1 MSDFDII
8 LYRKIKNGKQY
19 NNLIPKTDGKSTFLG
34 DGMTDFSVKEM
45 ANWVNQYAY
54 QMQNIAP
61 LLQKRSLLDTCKA
74 VHQWCY
80 WHFQYRAD
88 DETQYLRSPSY
99 AWWYDREKGIDCKS
113 YSIIASCILTNL
125 GINHYIRRI
134 KQPGFMP
141 HLWTHVYIV
150 VPTDQANGSLST
162 YYCIDGTVNTMNE
175 SIFTEKS
182 DHFMSMKHYGLN
194 GAVPHPGMN
203 GVFDDVINSVPGG
216 SVANNLLKGLSL
228 DKIGNLFSGGWRPSC
243 LRGSLNTGDFEAA
256 LANTVPAF
264 EVMINDINFAIGS
277 GANLMA
283 KINKLFRVAAQ
294 MKSHSALKASGNWK
308 SACSRDAVNM
318 YKEMGEYYYNIV
330 YTGFKQWLEYYFTVT
345 YATVM
350 IPNNTFDIQM
360 QFDKGSDIENIQVPI
375 VTGITPKTN
384 TTNVKQFVINEYV
397 GNRDNISNFNVSQFI
412 SGITKVVASFQP
424 INNGTGNTPGNTSGG
439 GNQTVNIPQAST
451 KAGIGGVMGIVLFA
465 AGVSY
470 IFANMPD
477 QPKNGKPAE
486 PAKPTPKKQLSKK

>member
-1 MSDFDII
+1 MSDFDAI

-54 QMQNIAP
+54 QMQKIAT
-61 LLQKRSLLDTCKA
+61 LLQRSSLLETCKA
-74 VHQWCY
+74 IHLWCY

-88 DETQYLRSPSY
+88 DETQFLRSPSY

-150 VPTDQANGSLST
+150 VPTDQVNGSLST

-182 DHFMSMKHYGLN
+182 DHYMKHYGLN
-194 GAVPHPGMN
+194 GAVPHPGMRGLGISISDLKSN
-203 GVFDDVINSVPGG
+203 LSINTI
-216 SVANNLLKGLSL
+216 KSL
-228 DKIGNLFSGGWRPSC
+228 FAGGWAPSC
-243 LRGSLNTGDFEAA
+243 INGSLNTGDFDAA
-256 LANTVPAF
+256 LANVVPAF
-264 EVMINDINFAIGS
+264 DKMVADVNLAIGNGDS
-277 GANLMA
+277 LIA

-294 MKSHSALKASGNWK
+294 MQSHSALKASGDWK
-308 SACSRDAVNM
+308 SKCSRDAVNM
-318 YKEMGEYYYNIV
+318 YKELGNYYYNIV
-330 YTGFKQWLEYYFTVT
+330 YTAFKQWLEYYFTVT
-345 YATVM
+345 YSTVM

-360 QFDKGSDIENIQVPI
+360 KFDKGSDIANIQVPI
-375 VTGITPKTN
+375 VTSITPKSN
-384 TTNVKQFVINEYV
+384 TTNVKQFVIDAYSGSNT
-397 GNRDNISNFNVSQFI
+397 NLNNFNLNQFL
-412 SGITKVVASFQP
+412 SGITNVVASFTNS
-424 INNGTGNTPGNTSGG
+424 NNGSGTGNIPGNTTGG
-439 GNQTVNIPQAST
+439 GNQSVNIPKTTT
-451 KAGIGGVMGIVLFA
+451 KAGIGGVLGFVLLA
-465 AGVSY
+465 AGASY
-470 IFANMPD
+470 VFANMPD
-477 QPKNGKPAE
+477 KPKNVKPAE
-486 PAKPTPKKQLSKK
+486 PAKATPKKQSSKK